1 ATAPLVALYGLGL
14 PAMGLALLWGRA
26 LLAQQQGRLFF
37 IITLIS
43 SSMTIGLDALLY
55 RPYGAEGLAL
65 AFSAGALLQ
74 ALFMGLYVHRSAP
87 AALGLRVLLRLTGTA
102 SVLVVG
108 LHFVPQPHVLIEL
121 FLYFW

>member
-1 ATAPLVALYGLGL
+1 VFL
-14 PAMGLALLWGRA
+14 
-26 LLAQQQGRLFF
+26 

-74 ALFMGLYVHRSAP
+74 AVFMGLYVYRSAP
-87 AALGLRVLLRLTGTA
+87 GALGLPVLLRWTLTA
-102 SVLVVG
+102 SILVAA
-108 LHFVPQPHVLIEL
+108 LHYAPQPHGLIEL
-121 FLYFW
+121 CLYIALVLIGFAACVGLLGERDLFRPSYWSMRKA